1 MTQVSESGGS
11 GGHTTTD
18 VPAVRMR
25 GIHKSF
31 DGVPVL
37 KDVDFDVAPG
47 EVHALAGGNGAGKS
61 TLMKILQ
68 GVYSKDSGEIEVD
81 GRAVDLTSTHD
92 ARAVGIG
99 MVFQE
104 FSLVP
109 TLTVAQNIFLGVE
122 PLASGLIRDK
132 EAVARAR
139 EVFDRM
145 EVDVDP
151 TATVGRLGTAYWQ
164 LTEIAKALAQD
175 ARVLIM
181 DEPTASLAK
190 HEADSL
196 FDLVGRLRAR
206 GMSVIYIS
214 HRMDEVF
221 RIADRIT
228 ILRDGRHLLTERL
241 SDLTPAQVVEGIVGQ
256 QLEGEMQYRTRP
268 GHPDAAGHAADHADV
283 APALELRGVTAGPRV
298 QGVSFAI
305 RPGEIVG
312 LAGLMGSGR
321 TELARALFGIDPITA
336 GEVLVRG
343 RAVELTSPR
352 RAIAAGIAM
361 IPEDRRAQGLVLD
374 HSVRDNLL
382 LPLLGRFRT
391 GPLVDDRAARATARE
406 LIQRFRIK
414 VADDS
419 RAVRRLSGGNQQK
432 VVIAKWLGT
441 DPAVLIMDEPTAGVD
456 IGTKTEILETIR
468 GLADE
473 GMGVLVISSEYS
485 ELLAVSDRVVV
496 LREGAVHRVLAR
508 ADIPDEQ
515 SLQLSVQGA

>member
-1 MTQVSESGGS
+1 
-11 GGHTTTD
+11 
-18 VPAVRMR
+18 MR

-37 KDVDFDVAPG
+37 KDVDFEVRPG
-47 EVHALAGGNGAGKS
+47 EIHALAGGNGAGKS

-139 EVFDRM
+139 EVFARM

-151 TATVGRLGTAYWQ
+151 NATVGRLGTAYWQ

-190 HEADSL
+190 HEADNL
-196 FDLVGRLRAR
+196 FALVGRLKAR
-206 GMSVIYIS
+206 GISVIYIS

-228 ILRDGRHLLTERL
+228 ILRDGRRLLTEQL
-241 SDLTPAQVVEGIVGQ
+241 ADLTPAQVVEGIVGQ
-256 QLEGEMQYRTRP
+256 QMEGEMEYRLRSA
-268 GHPDAAGHAADHADV
+268 HSHSDHYAGAI
-283 APALELRGVTAGPRV
+283 PALELRGVTAGPRV
-298 QGVSFAI
+298 QNVSFSIGA
-305 RPGEIVG
+305 GEIVG

-343 RAVELTSPR
+343 RAVNLSNPR

-382 LPLLGRFRT
+382 LPLLGRFRK
-391 GPLVDDRAARATARE
+391 GPLVDDRAARTTARE
-406 LIQRFRIK
+406 LVQRFRIK

-473 GMGVLVISSEYS
+473 GMAVLVISSEYP

-496 LREGAVHRVLAR
+496 LREGTVHRVLAR

>member
-1 MTQVSESGGS
+1 MS
-11 GGHTTTD
+11 D

-37 KDVDFDVAPG
+37 KDVGLDVAPG

-68 GVYSKDSGEIEVD
+68 GVYSKDAGRIEVD
-81 GRAVDLTSTHD
+81 GRPVDLTSTHD

-139 EVFDRM
+139 EVFAQM

-151 TATVGRLGTAYWQ
+151 EATVGRLGTAYWQ

-190 HEADSL
+190 HEADNL
-196 FDLVGRLRAR
+196 FALVGRLKAR
-206 GMSVIYIS
+206 GIAVIYIS

-228 ILRDGRHLLTERL
+228 ILRDGRRLLTEPL

-256 QLEGEMQYRTRP
+256 QVEGEMEYRLRTAHR
-268 GHPDAAGHAADHADV
+268 GAADHA
-283 APALELRGVTAGPRV
+283 AATPALELRGVTAGPRV
-298 QGVSFAI
+298 QGISFSVG
-305 RPGEIVG
+305 PGEIVG

-321 TELARALFGIDPITA
+321 TELARALFGIDPMTA

-343 RAVELTSPR
+343 RAVSLANPR

-382 LPLLGRFRT
+382 LPLLGRFRR
-391 GPLVDDRAARATARE
+391 GPLVDDRAARTTARE
-406 LIQRFRIK
+406 LIERFRIK

-473 GMGVLVISSEYS
+473 GMAVLVISSEYP

-496 LREGAVHRVLAR
+496 LREGTVHRVLAR

>member
-1 MTQVSESGGS
+1 MSQVSQSGGT
-11 GGHTTTD
+11 GGHATTD
-18 VPAVRMR
+18 VPAVQMR

-139 EVFDRM
+139 EVFARM

-151 TATVGRLGTAYWQ
+151 NAVVGRLGTAYWQ

-175 ARVLIM
+175 ARILIM

-190 HEADSL
+190 HEADTL
-196 FDLVGRLRAR
+196 FALVGRLRAR
-206 GMSVIYIS
+206 GISVIYIS

-228 ILRDGRHLLTERL
+228 ILRDGHRLLTERL

-256 QLEGEMQYRTRP
+256 QMEGELEYRPRTARS
-268 GHPDAAGHAADHADV
+268 GSAD
-283 APALELRGVTAGPRV
+283 PATAVPVLELRGVTAGPRV
-298 QGVSFAI
+298 QGVSFSVG
-305 RPGEIVG
+305 PGEIVG

-336 GEVLVRG
+336 GEVLIRG
-343 RAVELTSPR
+343 RAVSLANPR
-352 RAIAAGIAM
+352 KAIAAGIAM

-382 LPLLGRFRT
+382 LPLLGRFRA
-391 GPLVDDRAARATARE
+391 GPLVDDRAARTTARE

-473 GMGVLVISSEYS
+473 GMAVLVISSEYP

-508 ADIPDEQ
+508 ADIPHEQ

>member
-1 MTQVSESGGS
+1 MSEVITR
-11 GGHTTTD
+11 TTGTGASTAGTD
-18 VPAVRMR
+18 HLAVRMH
-25 GIHKSF
+25 GIHKGF
-31 DGVPVL
+31 DGVTVL
-37 KDVDFDVAPG
+37 TDVDFEVRRG
-47 EVHALAGGNGAGKS
+47 EIHALAGGNGAGKS

-68 GVYSKDSGEIEVD
+68 GVYSLDAGEIEVD
-81 GRAVDLTSTHD
+81 GHPVQLASTHD
-92 ARAVGIG
+92 ARAAGVG

-122 PLASGLIRDK
+122 PLGPARLIRDK
-132 EAVARAR
+132 EAVARSR
-139 EVFDRM
+139 EVFAEM

-151 TATVGRLGTAYWQ
+151 TAVVARLGTAYWQ

-190 HEADSL
+190 HEADNL
-196 FDLVGRLRAR
+196 FELIARLKAR
-206 GMSVIYIS
+206 GISVIYIS

-221 RIADRIT
+221 QIADRIT
-228 ILRDGRHLLTERL
+228 ILRDGRRLLTEVL
-241 SDLTPAQVVEGIVGQ
+241 SEVTPAQVVAGIVGQ
-256 QLEGEMQYRTRP
+256 EVEGEMAYRDR
-268 GHPDAAGHAADHADV
+268 AATS
-283 APALELRGVTAGPRV
+283 APARTGAPVLELRGVTAGPRV
-298 QGVSFAI
+298 QDISFSIA
-305 RPGEIVG
+305 PGEIVG

-321 TELARALFGIDPITA
+321 TELARALFGIDPLT
-336 GEVLVRG
+336 GGQVLVRG
-343 RAVELTSPR
+343 ESVTISNPREAV
-352 RAIAAGIAM
+352 AAGIAM

-382 LPLLGRFRT
+382 LPLLGRFRR
-391 GPLVDDRAARATARE
+391 GPLVDDRAAREVAKT
-406 LIQRFRIK
+406 LVQRFRVK

-419 RAVRRLSGGNQQK
+419 KAVRRLSGGNQQK

-441 DPAVLIMDEPTAGVD
+441 EPSVLIMDEPTAGVD

-473 GMGVLVISSEYS
+473 GMAVLVISSEYP

-496 LREGAVHRVLAR
+496 LRGGSVHRVLAR
-508 ADIPDEQ
+508 AEIADEAA
-515 SLQLSVQGA
+515 LQLFVQGA